1 MGGGS
6 CGSGGGGDGDCGI
19 CGGGGGGLLV
29 VVLRT
34 KHIQDINF
42 CIEYKMCERME
53 SFRWNEHLTIIR
65 EESNRPIII
74 MTTMVVFHLSR
85 RLNRSIAGIR

>member
-1 MGGGS
+1 MVGGS

-34 KHIQDINF
+34 IHIQDINF
-42 CIEYKMCERME
+42 ALNTCVNV
-53 SFRWNEHLTIIR
+53 WNPSDGMNI
-65 EESNRPIII
+65 
-74 MTTMVVFHLSR
+74 
-85 RLNRSIAGIR
+85 